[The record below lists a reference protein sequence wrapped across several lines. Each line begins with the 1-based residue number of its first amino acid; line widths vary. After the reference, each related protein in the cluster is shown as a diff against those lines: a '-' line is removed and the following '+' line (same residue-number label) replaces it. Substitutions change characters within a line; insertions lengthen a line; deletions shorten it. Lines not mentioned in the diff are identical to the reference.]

1 MPDTRVLVVDD
12 ERSMRELLAIMLRQA
27 GHEVTLAEGG
37 EQAVEVLKNESFDL
51 VITDLR
57 MRKVDGIAV
66 LRAAKEHSPSTVVLV
81 VTAFASTE
89 TAVEAMKLGA
99 YDYVTK
105 PFKLDEIKLTI
116 ANALERKR
124 LQDENRELRTQLR
137 RERGFESFVG
147 ESRQMVELLD
157 VIRKTADGLSTVMVT
172 GESGTGKELVAQA
185 IHQESPRRTGPFVSV
200 NCGAIPETLMESE
213 LFGHMKG
220 AFTGAVANT
229 VGLFAAANG
238 GSLFLD
244 EVTEVPQSV
253 QVKLLRAIQERE
265 IRRVGDTRDVKVD
278 VRLIAA
284 SNRDV
289 AKAVAD
295 GILREDLFYRLNVIP
310 IQLPPLRERREDIA
324 LLAAH
329 FVRKISAELGKPVKA
344 VSPEALAVL
353 ENYRWPGNI
362 RELENVIERA
372 LVLGSGDILAADA
385 LPPDLQQSRAFQE
398 VLVEIPTDGIDLEV
412 TLDQIEHRY
421 LQMALARTG
430 GVQTRAAELLRGPR
444 LDPTGTRQ
452 GHLEVPV
459 LDLVERD
466 LEVDAV
472 RGDLDEDFLK
482 GARLLE
488 IWRQSVCRENV
499 PAAENQRSFDH
510 VLELADIAGP
520 TIVFQDRQ
528 GLRADRLHGLAELGG
543 DFPDEV
549 RGEERDILS
558 ALP

>member
-1 MPDTRVLVVDD
+1 
-12 ERSMRELLAIMLRQA
+12 MRELLAIMLRQA
-27 GHEVTLAEGG
+27 GHDVTLAEGG
-37 EQAVEVLKNESFDL
+37 EQAVEVLKSETFDL

-57 MRKVDGIAV
+57 MRKIDGLGV
-66 LRAAKEHSPSTVVLV
+66 LRAAKEHSPSAVVLV

-124 LQDENRELRTQLR
+124 LQDENKALRTQLR
-137 RERGFESFVG
+137 RERGFESFIG
-147 ESRQMVELLD
+147 KSRQMTELRE

-185 IHQESPRRTGPFVSV
+185 IHQESPRRSGPFVSV

-213 LFGHMKG
+213 LFGHVKG
-220 AFTGAVANT
+220 AFTGAVAST
-229 VGLFAAANG
+229 VGLFSAANG
-238 GSLFLD
+238 GTLFLD

-253 QVKLLRAIQERE
+253 QVKLLRVIQERE

-310 IQLPPLRERREDIA
+310 IQLPPLRERRDDIP

-329 FVRKISAELGKPVKA
+329 FVRKIAAELGKSVKG
-344 VSPEALAVL
+344 VSREALAIL
-353 ENYRWPGNI
+353 ESYRWPGNI

-372 LVLGSGDILAADA
+372 LVLGSGEILEAEA
-385 LPPDLQQSRAFQE
+385 LPPDLHLPRDAHE
-398 VLVEIPTDGIDLEV
+398 VPVEIPPDGLDLEAM
-412 TLDQIEHRY
+412 LDQIERRY

-430 GVQTRAAELLRGPR
+430 GVQTRAAELLRVSF
-444 LDPTGTRQ
+444 RQ
-452 GHLEVPV
+452 FRYKLQKYGQ
-459 LDLVERD
+459 RD
-466 LEVDAV
+466 A
-472 RGDLDEDFLK
+472 
-482 GARLLE
+482 
-488 IWRQSVCRENV
+488 
-499 PAAENQRSFDH
+499 P
-510 VLELADIAGP
+510 
-520 TIVFQDRQ
+520 Q
-528 GLRADRLHGLAELGG
+528 G
-543 DFPDEV
+543 
-549 RGEERDILS
+549 
-558 ALP
+558 